1 MRAELA
7 IELRRARDGTVAAH
21 GALALAPYWCRWDG
35 ATLWIVG
42 SAATPVGDDDITFAL
57 DVGEGVTASVRSVA
71 ATVVYA
77 ARGEGTRI
85 TTRLRVAAGATLVW
99 QPEPVI
105 VTERARHRAV
115 LEADVAAD
123 GTLCADEVVV
133 FGRSDEGLGGYRSTM
148 DLRRDGGPFS
158 LTSFDSSLPGWTGPG
173 GVDGAKVV
181 GTRLTIGPLGTLP
194 PADAATVDQRTV
206 VVRPTE
212 HCAIATT
219 LAADP
224 TEAGARLGAALR
236 RPELGASAGLDLVD
250 GADAAPA
257 HEDPGGAHER
267 ERDGERPERAG
278 GRAPAGV
285 GAAAAAPGPGGL

>member
-1 MRAELA
+1 VRAELA
-7 IELRRARDGTVAAH
+7 IELRRTGDGRVAAR

-42 SAATPVGDDDITFAL
+42 SAATPVGDDDITLSL

-71 ATVVYA
+71 ATVVYT

-115 LEADVAAD
+115 LVADVAAG

-133 FGRSDEGLGGYRSTM
+133 FGRTDEGLGGYRSTM
-148 DLRRDGGPFS
+148 DLRRDGEPLS

-181 GTRLTIGPLGTLP
+181 GTRLAIGPAGS
-194 PADAATVDQRTV
+194 ATAPEATDVDRRTV
-206 VVRPTE
+206 VLRPTP

-219 LAADP
+219 LASDP
-224 TEAGARLGAALR
+224 ASAVAHLGAALPR
-236 RPELGASAGLDLVD
+236 GAVDRSAGLDLV
-250 GADAAPA
+250 GGPEAATT
-257 HEDPGGAHER
+257 HEDAGSADER
-267 ERDGERPERAG
+267 EGDGERPERT
-278 GRAPAGV
+278 GRGAPAGV
-285 GAAAAAPGPGGL
+285 GAAAAAGCAGP